1 MITTRCKAMMLN
13 LTEQEMLDLWKL
25 RLGLTQARRDCTV
38 EREDGINVDAL
49 LLSDIRLWYA
59 RTLASAPAHLLPV
72 EDVAE
77 KVFADIGTDGTIT
90 VNLSDN
96 CVRPLCWHV
105 EGWER
110 DVTTFHSP
118 DSLIAM
124 QQSVKWLRGNEA
136 RPVAV
141 LHGSVLKLYSV
152 DPGLGGGIDK
162 ALCVVRPADGSYQ
175 FGSELISTFT
185 TSSE

>member
-1 MITTRCKAMMLN
+1 MMTRCKTMMLN

-25 RLGLTQARRDCTV
+25 RIGLTQARRDCTM
-38 EREDGINVDAL
+38 EREDGIDADAL
-49 LLSDIRLWYA
+49 LLSDIRQWYA
-59 RTLASAPAHLLPV
+59 HTLALAPTHLLPV
-72 EDVAE
+72 EDVAGS
-77 KVFADIGTDGTIT
+77 VFADIATDGSIT
-90 VNLSDN
+90 VKLPDN
-96 CVRPLCWHV
+96 CVRPLCWHI

-136 RPVAV
+136 HPIAV
-141 LHGSVLKLYSV
+141 LHDSVLKLYSV
-152 DPGLGGGIDK
+152 TPGFGGDIDK

-185 TSSE
+185 TSIG

>member
-1 MITTRCKAMMLN
+1 MTRCKTMMLN
-13 LTEQEMLDLWKL
+13 LTEQEMLDMWKL
-25 RLGLTQARRDCTV
+25 RIGLTQARRDCTV
-38 EREDGINVDAL
+38 EREDGIDVDAL
-49 LLSDIRLWYA
+49 LLSDIRQWYA
-59 RTLASAPAHLLPV
+59 HTLASAPTHLLPV
-72 EDVAE
+72 EDVAGS
-77 KVFADIGTDGTIT
+77 VFADIATDGSIT
-90 VNLSDN
+90 VELPDN

-105 EGWER
+105 EGWEC

-136 RPVAV
+136 RPIAV
-141 LHGSVLKLYSV
+141 LHDSVLKLYSV
-152 DPGLGGGIDK
+152 TPGFGGDIDK

-185 TSSE
+185 TSID